1 MNMVILLVI
10 LIVYSHISIITTTT
24 TTTDTNDDDNGLL
37 VATTSGIVK
46 GHPIPDIGVNEYL
59 GIPYAEPPI
68 GELRFARPVP
78 LRRPEKDIIEVK
90 DKSEGVWCYQNVNK
104 HIKAFEW
111 FKEDEDCLHLNVWA
125 PERAYLQNGRP
136 YSKLKPVVIILF
148 PGGFSYG
155 SAYIEQSNGS
165 ILATYGI
172 VAVSLNYRIGPL
184 GMYMLDDDSGPGNV
198 GFYDQNLAFK
208 WVQQNIRSFGG
219 DPNMV
224 TIYGVSAG
232 SFSVSTHIVSPL
244 SRGLFK
250 RAIMSSGAL
259 IWNKN
264 KPVLSKKAAM
274 NLTRKLAINNNC
286 PLDKPIAP
294 CLRAVN
300 NTYNL
305 LVRSSTFVV
314 IDFTVPNEKTEFCP
328 QLFNKALKYF
338 NYNRDIELMAGST
351 RDEGPAISAVTF
363 PDIILPDMSIE
374 KFGQLLE
381 RMNDQHH
388 DFDIDKI
395 IKHYTSDIDTFN
407 HTVNRRRFTDI
418 YGDVLMR
425 CPTYTF
431 AKHLAM
437 NGERVYYY
445 DFNYFTKSNP
455 QYEFLVKSGLVLNGS
470 QHGLDADFHIGVPLR
485 YPDNYSEVDKNFT
498 QYVMEIWTNFIKFGY
513 PGDDWPVMLDP
524 RKSNEPT
531 IVKDINLKD
540 RSHLLVNPYAD
551 SCEGI
556 WKDYFW

>member
-1 MNMVILLVI
+1 MVAKSNLIILIRLVI
-10 LIVYSHISIITTTT
+10 YSYQSTATTSTYT
-24 TTTDTNDDDNGLL
+24 NNNDDDNGLL

-68 GELRFARPVP
+68 GKLRFARPVP
-78 LRRPEKDIIEVK
+78 LRRPEKEIIEIK
-90 DKSEGVWCYQNVNK
+90 TKHDGVWCIQNVHK
-104 HIKAFEW
+104 ILSIFEN
-111 FKEDEDCLHLNVWA
+111 FKENEDCLHLNIWA
-125 PERAYLQNGRP
+125 PKRVYLQSRRP
-136 YSKLKPVVIILF
+136 FKKLKPVVIILF

-155 SAYIEQSNGS
+155 SAYSEQTNGS

-172 VAVSLNYRIGPL
+172 VAVAMNYRIGPL

-208 WVQQNIRSFGG
+208 WVQQNIHSFGG
-219 DPNMV
+219 DPNTV

-232 SFSVSTHIVSPL
+232 SYSVSTHIVSPL

-294 CLRAVN
+294 CLRAVK
-300 NTYNL
+300 NTDNL
-305 LVRSSTFVV
+305 LETNNAFE
-314 IDFTVPNEKTEFCP
+314 FTVPIESTEFFP
-328 QLFNKALKYF
+328 QLFNKALKSF
-338 NYNRDIELMAGST
+338 NYNKDIEVMAGNAH
-351 RDEGPAISAVTF
+351 DEGPAISVVTF
-363 PDIILPDMSIE
+363 PDILLPDISIE
-374 KFGQLLE
+374 NFRQLLE
-381 RMNDQHH
+381 KMNAQHH

-395 IKHYTSDIDTFN
+395 IKHYTSDIDTSKHN
-407 HTVNRRRFTDI
+407 QNRRRFTEI
-418 YGDVLMR
+418 YGDILMR

-445 DFNYFTKSNP
+445 DFNYYSENNP
-455 QYEFLVKSGLVLNGS
+455 TLWLLEKTGLELRGS
-470 QHGLDADFHIGVPLR
+470 QHGMDGDFHTGVPLR
-485 YPDNYSEVDKNFT
+485 YPDKYSEVDKNFT
-498 QYVMEIWTNFIKFGY
+498 QYVMEIWTNFIKYGY

-524 RKSNEPT
+524 RKPNEPT